1 MDASSLAHQAI
12 VITGA
17 SSGFGRGAALAFAEA
32 GASLVLAARREA
44 LLEDL
49 AAECETR
56 GGRALAVRTDV
67 SERAEVAR
75 LLEAA
80 IAAFGGVDVWIN
92 NAGVAAIGPFERVP
106 IEDHAQVIATDLLGA
121 LYGSWYAYRHF
132 RARGAGTLINV
143 ASELGRYTAP
153 YFASYAAAKHGV
165 AALGEA
171 MRQELAQTGLDDVHV
186 CTVLPSAHDTPFFD
200 HVANYTGHAIQ
211 PPRPLHDP
219 TDVVETLVRLAIDP
233 RDQEIVG
240 ADGIVKIVMK
250 KLAPG
255 LTSDVAARVMH
266 RTQMEQ
272 APPAADTSGAVHAPI
287 ETGTEVSVG
296 RRAPGPA

>member
-1 MDASSLAHQAI
+1 MDASALAHQARDH
-12 VITGA
+12 GRLERLR
-17 SSGFGRGAALAFAEA
+17 RGAALAFAEA
-32 GASLVLAARREA
+32 GGSLVLAARREA

-67 SERAEVAR
+67 SAR
-75 LLEAA
+75 RGRPPARR
-80 IAAFGGVDVWIN
+80 GHR
-92 NAGVAAIGPFERVP
+92 RV
-106 IEDHAQVIATDLLGA
+106 H
-121 LYGSWYAYRHF
+121 
-132 RARGAGTLINV
+132 
-143 ASELGRYTAP
+143 
-153 YFASYAAAKHGV
+153 
-165 AALGEA
+165 
-171 MRQELAQTGLDDVHV
+171 
-186 CTVLPSAHDTPFFD
+186 

-219 TDVVETLVRLAIDP
+219 SDVVETLVRLAIDP

-272 APPAADTSGAVHAPI
+272 APPAADTSGAVRAPI
-287 ETGTEVSVG
+287 DPGTEVSVG